1 MADDFFSTLYHLS
14 SRFNVSNLSLLPR
27 YFHCKCSDDL
37 HFSMARVQTFTGKS
51 RRTTATCLSHTRSPC
66 IPLIRRID
74 TLLNRLIYLVLAIEK
89 NLSESK
95 FLPFFIIVEYSCVKF
110 LSLLQCRLK
119 NLKLRSVSLIM
130 GVISSQFLTNPW
142 KIFLVN
148 CTLKMLRKGIPFY
161 KNEVISSAF

>member
-14 SRFNVSNLSLLPR
+14 SRFDFSNLLLLPH

-37 HFSMARVQTFTGKS
+37 HFSMARVQTLTGKS
-51 RRTTATCLSHTRSPC
+51 RLTTPTWLSHSRSSC
-66 IPLIRRID
+66 IPMIRRID
-74 TLLNRLIYLVLAIEK
+74 TLLNRLISLVLAIEK

-95 FLPFFIIVEYSCVKF
+95 CLAFFSIHEYFLCI
-110 LSLLQCRLK
+110 
-119 NLKLRSVSLIM
+119 VSL
-130 GVISSQFLTNPW
+130 SSAMSVEKKVKRCFFNNGNYFKSILTDPW

-148 CTLKMLRKGIPFY
+148 FSLKMLRKGIPFY